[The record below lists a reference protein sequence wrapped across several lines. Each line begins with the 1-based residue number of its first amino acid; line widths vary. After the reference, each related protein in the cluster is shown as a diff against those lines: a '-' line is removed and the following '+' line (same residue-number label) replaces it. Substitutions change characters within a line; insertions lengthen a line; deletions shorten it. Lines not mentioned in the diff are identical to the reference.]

1 VTQRDWHRE
10 LADALDPVTT
20 VRSSG
25 DIDGRLTRIE
35 ALLDADLDRLGDAVL
50 GATVARL
57 DARLAEL
64 AERVE
69 ALLARFDEAAPRL
82 DGSPEGPADVPA

>member
-1 VTQRDWHRE
+1 VTDRDWQRE
-10 LADALDPVTT
+10 LADALDPLDADRTP
-20 VRSSG
+20 G
-25 DIDGRLTRIE
+25 EIEHRLSRIE
-35 ALLDADLDRLGDAVL
+35 ALLDADLNRLGDAVL

-69 ALLARFDEAAPRL
+69 ALLARLDDAP
-82 DGSPEGPADVPA
+82 A